1 MAVRRSSVVRCVYWR
16 EIAALSEDKA
26 MSDNVTTALQVNAT
40 TGNGETV
47 VLHERRLVT
56 FKIQGNGPTSAGQ
69 VTIECCPQPSPIA
82 SGSGSGGAMVWTTG
96 LKIESDTHEAD
107 NFLRT
112 LGGQD
117 AEIAMISATEWQR
130 SGASHRGATDAYPFA
145 PVNITLSLPCG
156 EQKSTIPRKLLEY
169 HRRHSRRSD

>member
-1 MAVRRSSVVRCVYWR
+1 VYWR

-69 VTIECCPQPSPIA
+69 ITIECCPQPSPIA

-130 SGASHRGATDAYPFA
+130 SGASIVAQRMHIRSRQLISLCHCRVESKRAQSR
-145 PVNITLSLPCG
+145 VNYWNIIADTLDGLT
-156 EQKSTIPRKLLEY
+156 KARKFT
-169 HRRHSRRSD
+169 

>member
-1 MAVRRSSVVRCVYWR
+1 
-16 EIAALSEDKA
+16 

-82 SGSGSGGAMVWTTG
+82 SGSGSGGAMVWTTLTTIAVPANATVEYAPG
-96 LKIESDTHEAD
+96 WVSGT
-107 NFLRT
+107 LRARIST
-112 LGGQD
+112 PVTGGTVTVL
-117 AEIAMISATEWQR
+117 AVRPEEQR
-130 SGASHRGATDAYPFA
+130 GW
-145 PVNITLSLPCG
+145 
-156 EQKSTIPRKLLEY
+156 
-169 HRRHSRRSD
+169 SRRLS